1 MSEGVRKVRPSFYPY
16 DERSI
21 SMRIANRLP
30 TAIIC
35 VALAG
40 CATKSDLNYLSY
52 QLEEISTR
60 LPKVEKNLGQ
70 LKTETKEGVEKNL
83 KGVRSDLDAVRKG
96 TADLQANLESMMVD
110 MKVVAGKLDDAA
122 LAAKKPAD
130 DLILLREDLEHR
142 FSDIGARLAK
152 LEKALEDQQKKL
164 AETPELIYQQGLEAF
179 KGGDMQKAREIL
191 SRFLQLSPAHDL
203 AANAHYWLGETYYNE
218 KKLDQAVLEFQEV
231 IKNFPAK
238 DKAPAALL
246 KQAMA
251 FREMGDLKSARY
263 LYKKLIDDYPGADE
277 AKVAREKLQDM
288 K

>member
-1 MSEGVRKVRPSFYPY
+1 MRPSFYP
-16 DERSI
+16 EMREEH
-21 SMRIANRLP
+21 SMRIANSLP
-30 TAIIC
+30 TAILC

-60 LPKVEKNLGQ
+60 LPKVEKDLGQ
-70 LKTETKEGVEKNL
+70 LKNETKEGVEKNL
-83 KGVRSDLDAVRKG
+83 KGVRSDLNAVRKG
-96 TADLQANLESMMVD
+96 AADLQANLESMMVD

-142 FSDIGARLAK
+142 FSAMGARLAK
-152 LEKALEDQQKKL
+152 LEKALEDQKKL
-164 AETPELIYQQGLEAF
+164 AETPEVIYQQGLEAF
-179 KGGDMQKAREIL
+179 KGGDMQKAREVL

-231 IKNFPAK
+231 IKNFPTK

-251 FREMGDLKSARY
+251 FGEMGDLKSARY